1 VVSTQSTTR
10 YKSYVFFFF
19 FFFEKNVMPP
29 PVQSRS
35 VACDGGT
42 MAE

>member
-1 VVSTQSTTR
+1 VWDRHTPPHL
-10 YKSYVFFFF
+10 
-19 FFFEKNVMPP
+19 EKNVMPP